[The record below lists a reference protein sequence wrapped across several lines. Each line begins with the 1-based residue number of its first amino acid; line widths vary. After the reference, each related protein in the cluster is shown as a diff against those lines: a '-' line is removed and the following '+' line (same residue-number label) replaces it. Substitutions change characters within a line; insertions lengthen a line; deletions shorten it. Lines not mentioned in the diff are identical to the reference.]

1 MNERLKREGTDDV
14 CARSAGTWA
23 AEGALPP
30 THTVRVMAE
39 RGIDVRGHRAHN
51 VNVADVAGALLVLG
65 MTRYHVEVLRLDFA
79 AHADKILLFSEMAA
93 RRFDVP
99 DPYGSSLASYR
110 QVANVI
116 TTVLDQGYERIMVYL
131 TAEDTVS

>member
-1 MNERLKREGTDDV
+1 MNERLKREGISDV
-14 CARSAGTWA
+14 RARSAGTWA

-30 THTVRVMAE
+30 AHTVRVMAE

-51 VNVADVAGALLVLG
+51 AAGMDVAGALLVLG

-79 AHADKILLFSEMAA
+79 AHAGKILLFSEMAA

-116 TTVLDQGYERIMVYL
+116 VTLLDQGYERFMAYL
-131 TAEDTVS
+131 TAEDTVA